1 MYQLRGRVGRSETQ
15 AYAYL
20 VVPKDSA
27 LNSETEKRL
36 DAMTRYQYLGA
47 GKDIALRDMEI
58 RGVGNIL
65 GKEQSGNVNS
75 IGLNLFMK
83 FLKNAVDKKRNFKE
97 VDEIELP
104 VFELDENM
112 GIPENFIPDI
122 VARLQI
128 YQEMSLVYQTSNLDD
143 LKEYRPGLKAA
154 GEFSVRHPFVE
165 LGLKKEMVRELAKEM
180 KLKVSI
186 SMSLKR

>member
-1 MYQLRGRVGRSETQ
+1 MQMVEEEVNNFDIMGL
-15 AYAYL
+15 
-20 VVPKDSA
+20 SA
-27 LNSETEKRL
+27 
-36 DAMTRYQYLGA
+36 
-47 GKDIALRDMEI
+47 RDMEI

-112 GIPENFIPDI
+112 GIPESFIPDI
-122 VARLQI
+122 EARLQI
-128 YQEMSLVYQTSNLDD
+128 YQEMSLVYQISNLED
-143 LKEYRPGLKAA
+143 LKEIYEDRFGELPEPFLNLFKYQQIKILAYNLKRQKV
-154 GEFSVRHPFVE
+154 FFVWD
-165 LGLKKEMVRELAKEM
+165 LLILIPIKTT
-180 KLKVSI
+180 I
-186 SMSLKR
+186 TSLK